1 MSRIQAILAQGRSFK
16 DEEAERPSLD
26 DIVAA
31 ERRLGVDFPQD
42 YREFLLLG
50 GLAELGFAN
59 RVLSPAEVLDHRQ
72 ALPDDLLP
80 FGSNGCGD
88 LYVWPIKE
96 MPEPKVYFWDHETG
110 SMSRCFD
117 SSADCLEDWRR

>member
-42 YREFLLLG
+42 YREFLW
-50 GLAELGFAN
+50 
-59 RVLSPAEVLDHRQ
+59 
-72 ALPDDLLP
+72 
-80 FGSNGCGD
+80 FG
-88 LYVWPIKE
+88 
-96 MPEPKVYFWDHETG
+96 
-110 SMSRCFD
+110 
-117 SSADCLEDWRR
+117 